1 MDSVFRRYAIQ
12 VLDSLHDG
20 VVAVDGAGFVVYA
33 NEANTRITG
42 LAREQV
48 IGRHVSEVVP
58 NSHILDVLA
67 TRKPLVGV
75 QTRVFDHVVVSNI
88 VPVYDRGQM
97 VGVVSVFR
105 DITEV
110 LALSRQL
117 DEARNTIDLLRE
129 SLAPVPL
136 AEDGV
141 IIGQSPAAQRMYLTA
156 CKAATV
162 DSPVLIEGESGTGKE
177 VMARLIHN
185 RSARKAQPLIAVNC
199 AAIPGPLLESELFG
213 YEEGAFTGSRKGGR
227 PGLFQLADGGT
238 LFLDEIGDMDPGL
251 QAKLLRA
258 LQSGEIRRVGGTTVQ
273 KVNVRIISAT
283 NQNLAQLVREKRFRE
298 DLYYR
303 LRVIRLALPPLR
315 ERRADLPLFLEH
327 AVRRVCD
334 RLGRPAARF
343 TPAALR
349 VLMAYPFPGNIRELE
364 NVVEQAV
371 VLAEGDV
378 IDVGDLPPDVVGAD
392 APSPPQEER
401 PPRDFLD
408 LTDPAGFPT
417 LEEVERRVLE
427 AGLRAFD
434 SKAELARHLGLSR
447 ATLYRK
453 LARYGLD
460 G

>member
-1 MDSVFRRYAIQ
+1 VDSAIQRYATQ

-20 VVAVDGAGFVVYA
+20 VVAVDSEGFVVYV

-42 LAREQV
+42 LTREQV

-58 NSHILDVLA
+58 GSHILDVLA

-75 QTRVFDHVVVSNI
+75 QTRVYDHVVVSNI

-117 DEARNTIDLLRE
+117 QEALSTIDLLRE
-129 SLAPVPL
+129 SLTAVPV

-141 IIGQSPAAQRMYLTA
+141 IIGQSPAAQRMYVTA

-177 VMARLIHN
+177 VVARLIHN
-185 RSARKAQPLIAVNC
+185 RSARKDQPLIAVNC
-199 AAIPGPLLESELFG
+199 AAIPGTLLESELFG
-213 YEEGAFTGSRKGGR
+213 YEEGAFTGSRRGGR

-283 NQNLAQLVREKRFRE
+283 NRNLAQLVREKRFRE

-303 LRVIRLALPPLR
+303 LRVIHLVLPPLR
-315 ERRADLPLFLEH
+315 ERRADLPLFLDH
-327 AVRRVCD
+327 AVRRVCE
-334 RLGRPAARF
+334 RLGRPPARF

-349 VLMAYPFPGNIRELE
+349 ALMAYPFPGNIRELE

-371 VLAEGDV
+371 VLAEGEM
-378 IDVGDLPPDVVGAD
+378 IDAGDLPPDVVGAD
-392 APSPPQEER
+392 LPGTAPAER
-401 PPRDFLD
+401 GPDDFLD
-408 LTDPAGFPT
+408 LAAAGRFPT
-417 LEEVERRVLE
+417 LEQVERRVLE

-460 G
+460 